1 MCFDAAHTHL
11 DYCKEHNLN
20 NGVDLATS
28 LISNKTASE
37 FVKRAA
43 FEYLLAFKGID
54 YLYEKYLDSKDS
66 VVFKCLVE
74 TTSALKHPLL
84 KSKLESLNRDSENKT
99 EYLSLLISM
108 NSKYG
113 LQVYYSEAKS
123 KMEILGGTNAGDY
136 SPLNEAISTVS
147 DVELLPELLLLQE
160 LVFTEGFKD
169 KSHFGL
175 YNSIY
180 HAYQNIAKAN
190 YEKVY
195 TWLSE
200 RLTISTISPEEKC
213 FCNTLLDEISQS
225 HAMYIDKP
233 WDIREIT
240 SFIKKANFV
249 YY

>member
-1 MCFDAAHTHL
+1 M
-11 DYCKEHNLN
+11 
-20 NGVDLATS
+20 G
-28 LISNKTASE
+28 
-37 FVKRAA
+37 
-43 FEYLLAFKGID
+43 
-54 YLYEKYLDSKDS
+54 
-66 VVFKCLVE
+66 
-74 TTSALKHPLL
+74 
-84 KSKLESLNRDSENKT
+84 
-99 EYLSLLISM
+99 
-108 NSKYG
+108 
-113 LQVYYSEAKS
+113 
-123 KMEILGGTNAGDY
+123 
-136 SPLNEAISTVS
+136 S